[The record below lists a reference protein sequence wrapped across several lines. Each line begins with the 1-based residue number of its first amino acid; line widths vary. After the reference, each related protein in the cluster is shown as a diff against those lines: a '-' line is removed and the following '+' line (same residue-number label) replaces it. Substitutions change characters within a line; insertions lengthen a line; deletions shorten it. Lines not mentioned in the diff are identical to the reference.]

1 MEMNF
6 CRRCG
11 AQLEHV
17 SDSAYKCANQHML
30 FTNPA
35 PCVGVFFITD
45 DNKIL
50 LSVRGIEPFK
60 GMFDSLGGFVEI
72 NETFEE
78 AAARELYE
86 EVGITSDQY
95 EPLRFI
101 STETGIYPYENED
114 RAILGVFFWS
124 KLKPNV
130 TLQPADDVL
139 EIVQIPLAE
148 VDMSRID
155 NSDVHKAIQKLQHI
169 LL

>member
-1 MEMNF
+1 MNF

-11 AQLEHV
+11 AQLGYIN
-17 SDSAYKCANQHML
+17 DSTYKCTNQHML

-35 PCVGVFFITD
+35 PCVGVFFVTD
-45 DNKIL
+45 NNEIL

-60 GMFDSLGGFVEI
+60 GMLDSLGGFVET

-78 AAARELYE
+78 SAVRELQE
-86 EVGITSDQY
+86 EVGITPDQY
-95 EPLRFI
+95 EPLQFI
-101 STETGIYPYENED
+101 STETGVYPYESEN

-130 TLQPADDVL
+130 TLQPADDVS

-155 NSDVHKAIQKLQHI
+155 NSDVRKAIQKLQNI